1 MSKNLV
7 IVESPAK
14 ARTIGRYLGKQ
25 YRIAA
30 SVGHVRDLPSSDLG
44 VDVAKRYKPHYVSM
58 KGKEKV
64 IRELKEMAE
73 NADRVLIATD
83 PDREGEAIAWHL
95 AELLKIDA
103 ASACRISFNEITEP
117 AVQNAVSQPRP
128 IDMNLVNAQQAR
140 RILDRL
146 VGYELSPLLWKKV
159 KKGLSAGRVQSVAT
173 RLVVEREREIEA
185 FKPEEYWLLT
195 AWLRQTASDPLF
207 RARYHGEIRDGS
219 LKKEKLTSQ
228 GETEAVIK
236 DLDGRDFSVWNLK
249 KSTRQRHPAA
259 PFTTS
264 TLQQEAARYL
274 GFTARRTMSVAQQ
287 LYEGVELPQAG
298 AVALVTYIRTD
309 SVRVSDEAGQE
320 ARKHILNKF
329 GDDYLPRTTRRYKNK
344 NSAQDAH
351 EAIRP
356 AHFDLEPDSLKDQL
370 SYDQFRLYRLIWD
383 KFIASQMAAAVV
395 DTVTADIAAG
405 SHVFRA
411 QGETIRFPGY
421 LAQYG
426 VQLVDQEAEK
436 TADEDAGGKEKLPEL
451 REGETLLADRVVP
464 EQKFT
469 QPPPR
474 YTEAT
479 LIKALEEKGIG
490 RPSTYAPTVS
500 TILDRFYVE
509 KDGKHLLPT
518 ELGKTVTGLLEDHFA
533 NIVDTT
539 FTARMEE
546 SLDTVESGAEDW
558 VGILD
563 AFYPDFHK
571 LIEQASTI
579 DRVKIA
585 DKPIGEK
592 CPECHEGDLVIKEGR
607 FGKFIAC
614 SRYPEC
620 RYTRNIENAVK
631 GKCPLCGS
639 GLVSRVSRKYKGSQF
654 YTCDRQGPDP
664 ECGFI
669 SWDIPIEGRT
679 CEVCGS
685 YMVWKRYRGRTYPRC
700 GNRDC
705 PTNAKKEKPAENLEE
720 DQDAPIAKEA
730 SPRAKT
736 TAAKTSS
743 SRSKKT
749 AAKAKPA
756 AAKKTTKTTKTTK
769 ATKTTKTAR
778 KKESDA

>member
-1 MSKNLV
+1 
-7 IVESPAK
+7 
-14 ARTIGRYLGKQ
+14 
-25 YRIAA
+25 
-30 SVGHVRDLPSSDLG
+30 
-44 VDVAKRYKPHYVSM
+44 
-58 KGKEKV
+58 
-64 IRELKEMAE
+64 MAE
-73 NADRVLIATD
+73 SADRVLIATD

-103 ASACRISFNEITEP
+103 ASSCRISFNEITEP

-185 FKPEEYWLLT
+185 FKPDEYWLLT

-249 KSTRQRHPAA
+249 KSTRQRQPAA

-287 LYEGVELPQAG
+287 LYEGVELPQTG

-329 GDDYLPRTTRRYKNK
+329 GDEYLPRTTRRFKNK

-411 QGETIRFPGY
+411 QGETVRF
-421 LAQYG
+421 
-426 VQLVDQEAEK
+426 
-436 TADEDAGGKEKLPEL
+436 
-451 REGETLLADRVVP
+451 RV
-464 EQKFT
+464 T
-469 QPPPR
+469 W
-474 YTEAT
+474 
-479 LIKALEEKGIG
+479 
-490 RPSTYAPTVS
+490 PSTASSWS
-500 TILDRFYVE
+500 TRKLKRQLTRTPAAR
-509 KDGKHLLPT
+509 KSCPNCGK
-518 ELGKTVTGLLEDHFA
+518 GRRCWRTG
-533 NIVDTT
+533 
-539 FTARMEE
+539 
-546 SLDTVESGAEDW
+546 
-558 VGILD
+558 
-563 AFYPDFHK
+563 
-571 LIEQASTI
+571 
-579 DRVKIA
+579 
-585 DKPIGEK
+585 
-592 CPECHEGDLVIKEGR
+592 
-607 FGKFIAC
+607 
-614 SRYPEC
+614 
-620 RYTRNIENAVK
+620 
-631 GKCPLCGS
+631 GS
-639 GLVSRVSRKYKGSQF
+639 G
-654 YTCDRQGPDP
+654 T
-664 ECGFI
+664 EI
-669 SWDIPIEGRT
+669 H
-679 CEVCGS
+679 
-685 YMVWKRYRGRTYPRC
+685 
-700 GNRDC
+700 
-705 PTNAKKEKPAENLEE
+705 
-720 DQDAPIAKEA
+720 
-730 SPRAKT
+730 
-736 TAAKTSS
+736 
-743 SRSKKT
+743 
-749 AAKAKPA
+749 PA
-756 AAKKTTKTTKTTK
+756 AAPLHRSDPDQGFG
-769 ATKTTKTAR
+769 R
-778 KKESDA
+778 KGDRPPIHLRTDGFDHPGPVLRRKRRQAPAADRAGQNCDRFA